1 MRFVLAWAALNAG
14 LALLLTLWW
23 QDALANGLFWS
34 AVAVAVVLALVAWR
48 AREPRERLLPELSVS
63 TLVLAF
69 GIAGLIAGST
79 FGDWNYFLSAFL
91 TAIGLAGLARELA
104 VQRRRR

>member
-1 MRFVLAWAALNAG
+1 VRFILAWAALNAG

-23 QDALANGLFWS
+23 QDALANGLFWAAA
-34 AVAVAVVLALVAWR
+34 AVAVALALVAWR
-48 AREPRERLLPELSVS
+48 AREPRTRLLPELSVS
-63 TLVLAF
+63 TIVLAF

-79 FGDWNYFLSAFL
+79 FGDWNYFLSAFV
-91 TAIGLAGLARELA
+91 TAIGLVGLARELA

>member
-1 MRFVLAWAALNAG
+1 VKVILAWAALNAA

-23 QDALANGLFWS
+23 QKPLPNGLFW
-34 AVAVAVVLALVAWR
+34 AAVVVIVALALVAWR
-48 AREPRERLLPELSVS
+48 PHEPRARVVPELSVS
-63 TLVLAF
+63 TIVLAF

-79 FGDWNYFLSAFL
+79 FGDWNFFLSGL
-91 TAIGLAGLARELA
+91 VTLVGLAGLARELA